1 MMQANLKMCRA
12 QTKTPVTFFLF
23 SVLIIYY
30 VRIKTNY
37 KNGDNILKIIFPA
50 FFLRCCPVCFVVV
63 GSRSAVV
70 VVLGSESSRI
80 SQGVELSP

>member
-1 MMQANLKMCRA
+1 MKSVLIEQLLICKY
-12 QTKTPVTFFLF
+12 F

-37 KNGDNILKIIFPA
+37 KNGDNMLKIISLTCS
-50 FFLRCCPVCFVVV
+50 LRCCPVCFVVG

-70 VVLGSESSRI
+70 VVLVSEGSRI